1 MLSPKQCQSRFGA
14 DYDIEVF
21 RMRVL
26 TTFLEQ
32 HPLIISGNA
41 YKGLSRK
48 FNNGRLD
55 RGGRMY
61 AGYSNLPKT
70 EVPEP
75 WTGDEF
81 FPRSTATIDGE
92 QLAYIDISSSF
103 LCIVAGMNGETIDS
117 EVDAYSRISFV
128 QDPDSRKFSKVLVAS
143 MIGNGGRKEKYTKQ
157 MKEKFWRVVGDHKI
171 SYFTSAIYQAYPFL
185 QADIDALEVMFQE
198 SEIVM
203 RTLERCTMIH
213 GIPVWPLHDAI
224 FVKVSDVEQAK
235 AILSDEFKKAVGFAP
250 RLSVEIL

>member
-1 MLSPKQCQSRFGA
+1 
-14 DYDIEVF
+14 
-21 RMRVL
+21 
-26 TTFLEQ
+26 
-32 HPLIISGNA
+32 
-41 YKGLSRK
+41 
-48 FNNGRLD
+48 
-55 RGGRMY
+55 
-61 AGYSNLPKT
+61 
-70 EVPEP
+70 
-75 WTGDEF
+75 
-81 FPRSTATIDGE
+81 
-92 QLAYIDISSSF
+92 
-103 LCIVAGMNGETIDS
+103 
-117 EVDAYSRISFV
+117 VDAYSRISFV